1 LPVGLHILGEK
12 ASGDTISA
20 QVIMIDVRL
29 RRLKNLLS
37 SAMDA
42 NDVLEKID
50 APVEGQALAH
60 A

>member
-1 LPVGLHILGEK
+1 M

-20 QVIMIDVRL
+20 QAIMIDVRL
-29 RRLKNLLS
+29 RPLKNLLS

-50 APVEGQALAH
+50 APVESQALAH